1 MNIFAESSKTEGYL
15 FQDCMRHFKKIYS
28 NYRHQVYFFVRKYIS
43 GQEDI
48 EDVVQEIF
56 IHLWKHDAQ
65 LQKSGQP
72 EAVIFRTAKQEI
84 ANFYRKNKMIFAS
97 DPGIIAGL
105 EETEGESEA
114 LWKEESLTQIERL
127 LDELPA
133 QNKEFLLRNKL
144 ENISYVRIAE
154 ENNMSKT
161 AVEKRINKA
170 LAYIRSNLSLF

>member
-1 MNIFAESSKTEGYL
+1 MDIFAKNSNTEYYL
-15 FQDCMRHFKKIYS
+15 FQDWMGHFKKIYS
-28 NYRHQVYFFVRKYIS
+28 DYKHQVYFFVRKYIS

-56 IHLWKHDAQ
+56 VHLWKHHTQ
-65 LQKSGQP
+65 LQKSEHP

-84 ANFYRKNKMIFAS
+84 ANFYRKNKMIFSS
-97 DPGIIAGL
+97 DPDIISGL
-105 EETEGESEA
+105 EETEEESDA
-114 LWKEESLTQIERL
+114 LCKEENLSKIERL
-127 LDELPA
+127 LSELPT

-144 ENISYVRIAE
+144 ENVSYLKIAE

-170 LAYIRSNLSLF
+170 LSYIRSNLSLF

>member
-1 MNIFAESSKTEGYL
+1 MRKNSKTEWYL
-15 FQDCMRHFKKIYS
+15 FQDCMGHFKKIYS
-28 NYRHQVYFFVRKYIS
+28 DYKHQVYFFVRKYIS

-65 LQKSGQP
+65 LMKSEHP
-72 EAVIFRTAKQEI
+72 ESIIFRTAKQEI

-97 DPGIIAGL
+97 DPDIIAGL
-105 EETEGESEA
+105 EETEEESEA
-114 LWKEESLTQIERL
+114 ISKEEKLNQIERL
-127 LDELPA
+127 LDELPVR
-133 QNKEFLLRNKL
+133 NKDFLLRNKL
-144 ENISYVRIAE
+144 ENVSYVKIAE

-170 LAYIRSNLSLF
+170 LAYIRTNLSLF

>member
-1 MNIFAESSKTEGYL
+1 MG
-15 FQDCMRHFKKIYS
+15 HFKKIYS
-28 NYRHQVYFFVRKYIS
+28 DYKHQVYFFVRKYIS

-65 LQKSGQP
+65 LTKSEHP
-72 EAVIFRTAKQEI
+72 ESIIFRTAKQEI

-97 DPGIIAGL
+97 DPDIIAGL
-105 EETEGESEA
+105 EETEEESEA
-114 LWKEESLTQIERL
+114 ISKEEKLNRIERL
-127 LDELPA
+127 LDELPVR
-133 QNKEFLLRNKL
+133 NKDFLLRNKL
-144 ENISYVRIAE
+144 ENVSYVKIAE

-170 LAYIRSNLSLF
+170 LAYIRTNLSLF

>member
-1 MNIFAESSKTEGYL
+1 MRKNSKTEWYL
-15 FQDCMRHFKKIYS
+15 FQDCMGHFKKIYS
-28 NYRHQVYFFVRKYIS
+28 DYKHQVYFFVRKYIS

-65 LQKSGQP
+65 LTKSEHP
-72 EAVIFRTAKQEI
+72 ESIIFRTAKQEI

-97 DPGIIAGL
+97 DPDIIAGL
-105 EETEGESEA
+105 EETEEESEA
-114 LWKEESLTQIERL
+114 ISKEEKLNQIERL
-127 LDELPA
+127 LDELPVR
-133 QNKEFLLRNKL
+133 NKDFLLRNKL
-144 ENISYVRIAE
+144 ENVSYVKIAE

-170 LAYIRSNLSLF
+170 LAYIRTNLSLF